1 MSAVRTRPDAVASY
15 VPALEHSRERNV
27 VLWRLGV
34 AGVLLLALGLRL
46 WGLKQGLPYAYN
58 ADENAHFLPRAIGMF
73 GHDLDPGYYVNPS
86 AYTYV
91 LHILLAVRYGG
102 RLAVGEAFASD
113 PTTVWTMARAASAV
127 LGTIAVGLL
136 YLAGKRLAG
145 RAAGLLAAALLAV
158 AFLPVFYSHLALN
171 DVPTLAPLCLAL
183 WGAAGVLRTG
193 RGLDY
198 FIAGIGLGLAAAT
211 KYTGGIVLLAL
222 LAAFGAHAMRN
233 RGAALRGLLLA
244 GVMALAAFLVA
255 FPYAIIDHQAFLD
268 GLSHQSDASR
278 EAAGKLG
285 FTQDN
290 GWLYYLWSFGWG
302 LGWAPLVAAVAA
314 LPLLAFRR
322 RWALL
327 AFLAPSPI
335 LYVAFMGSQ
344 ERFFGRWLMP
354 VLPFVCLLAAI
365 CAVTLVTAATR
376 RAPGL
381 RPMLAAL
388 VAIGL
393 CGQGLVYS
401 VHDGR
406 VLSREDTRGLT
417 RDWLVDHVPAGT
429 RIVVEPGVVPDGWAQ
444 DIGTASPVTPNGN
457 RWAKYPTSRSRVDPD
472 TGRLLPA
479 PGIVVNIEDFEKTLR
494 PELIPIFERQGYCW
508 VIVGSTQRGRAEAQP
523 EKVPGAIAYYRELER
538 RADVVLHASPYS
550 KGRGPVTFNFD
561 WSFNFYPLAYSR
573 PGPDMTVYRLRDGA
587 CAT

>member
-1 MSAVRTRPDAVASY
+1 
-15 VPALEHSRERNV
+15 
-27 VLWRLGV
+27 
-34 AGVLLLALGLRL
+34 
-46 WGLKQGLPYAYN
+46 
-58 ADENAHFLPRAIGMF
+58 
-73 GHDLDPGYYVNPS
+73 
-86 AYTYV
+86 
-91 LHILLAVRYGG
+91 
-102 RLAVGEAFASD
+102 
-113 PTTVWTMARAASAV
+113 
-127 LGTIAVGLL
+127 
-136 YLAGKRLAG
+136 
-145 RAAGLLAAALLAV
+145 
-158 AFLPVFYSHLALN
+158 
-171 DVPTLAPLCLAL
+171 
-183 WGAAGVLRTG
+183 
-193 RGLDY
+193 
-198 FIAGIGLGLAAAT
+198 
-211 KYTGGIVLLAL
+211 VLLAL
-222 LAAFGAHAMRN
+222 LAAFGAHALRN

-244 GVMALAAFLVA
+244 GVLALAAFLVA
-255 FPYAIIDHQAFLD
+255 FPYAIIDHHAFLD

-285 FTQDN
+285 ITQDN

-302 LGWAPLVAAVAA
+302 LGWAPLVAAGVA
-314 LPLLAFRR
+314 LPLLAVRR

-327 AFLAPSPI
+327 AFLAPAPI

-388 VAIGL
+388 VAVGL

-401 VHDGR
+401 VHEGR

-417 RDWLVDHVPAGT
+417 RDWLVEHVPAGT

-494 PELIPIFERQGYCW
+494 PELIPVFERQGYCW
-508 VIVGSTQRGRAEAQP
+508 VIVGSTQRGRAEAEP
-523 EKVPGAIAYYRELER
+523 DKVPGAIAYYRELER
-538 RADVVLHASPYS
+538 RADVVYHASPYA

>member
-1 MSAVRTRPDAVASY
+1 M
-15 VPALEHSRERNV
+15 
-27 VLWRLGV
+27 LWRLGV

-127 LGTIAVGLL
+127 LGTVAVGLL

-198 FIAGIGLGLAAAT
+198 LIAGIGIGLAAAT

-222 LAAFGAHAMRN
+222 LAAFGAHATATG
-233 RGAALRGLLLA
+233 GAALRGLLLA
-244 GVMALAAFLVA
+244 GVVALAAFFVA
-255 FPYAIIDHQAFLD
+255 FPYAIIDHHAFLD

-285 FTQDN
+285 VTQDN
-290 GWLYYLWSFGWG
+290 GWIYYLWSFGWG
-302 LGWAPLVAAVAA
+302 LGWAPLVAAGVA

-322 RWALL
+322 HWALL
-327 AFLAPSPI
+327 AFLAPAPI

-417 RDWLVDHVPAGT
+417 RDWLVEHVPAGT

-472 TGRLLPA
+472 TGELLPA

-508 VIVGSTQRGRAEAQP
+508 VIVGSTQRGRAEAEP

-538 RADVVLHASPYS
+538 RADVAYHASPYS

-561 WSFNFYPLAYSR
+561 WSFNFYPLAYAR